1 MLKVIVRSKRDLD
14 AFKAMLK
21 SYYPEWR
28 MKLATLKGMRGRR
41 ALSKLLE
48 IVEDNL
54 FNIVIVGRED
64 KELKELEGLLG
75 PNTYIHVVSKARIRN
90 VRPKHLALEFERARS
105 AFRNTVYW
113 LEKERAYIFARVR
126 RGVKINIENNPAYDI
141 YMGLGKDTMLL
152 LKTVSCPSYPNPLIA
167 RKMGGVHD
175 IYCGSIKTCALRIP
189 DIGYPKT
196 IERREGGEEVN
207 LTRTIRSNKHVLD
220 ILEKIALNFMKKFR
234 NQYSYFVVPWSGGKD
249 STTAL
254 LLAIKAYGLSRV
266 KAIYVDTGVDFPHNR
281 DYVKEIAKKLSV
293 ELIEVK
299 ARIIEELVEGKKL
312 PTHENRWCTK
322 LKIKALYEAFNT
334 ISSDKSDILVI
345 VGDRDAE
352 SELRSKRPPFR
363 EHEGYYQIAPI
374 KMWSGAHTQLY
385 LLVND
390 IPLNPLYLMGFYRIG
405 CYICPALRSWEVKIM
420 KEHSE
425 LSKTLDS
432 LMFYREFITDY
443 YKKLITVG
451 ET

>member
-21 SYYPEWR
+21 LYYPGWQI
-28 MKLATLKGMRGRR
+28 KLATLKGKRGKK
-41 ALSKLLE
+41 ALDKLLE
-48 IVEDNL
+48 AIEDNV

-64 KELKELEGLLG
+64 RELKEFENLFK
-75 PNTYIHVVSKARIRN
+75 PNVYIHVVPKARIRN

-105 AFRNTVYW
+105 TFRNTVHW
-113 LEKERAYIFARVR
+113 LKEKHAYTFTVR
-126 RGVKINIENNPAYDI
+126 NQGAKIDVENNPAYDI
-141 YMGLGKDTMLL
+141 YIGIGKDTTSF
-152 LKTVSCPSYPNPLIA
+152 LKSISCPSRSNPLIV
-167 RKMGGVHD
+167 RKMGGIHD
-175 IYCGSIKTCALRIP
+175 VYCGFIKSCTLKVP
-189 DIGYPKT
+189 DVGYPKT
-196 IERREGGEEVN
+196 IERSEEGEEVS
-207 LTRTIRSNKHVLD
+207 LVETIKANKHTLRVM
-220 ILEKIALNFMKKFR
+220 EKIALNFMEKFR
-234 NQYSYFVVPWSGGKD
+234 DQYSYFVVPWSGGKD
-249 STTAL
+249 STTVL

-266 KAIYVDTGVDFPHNR
+266 KAVYVDTGVDFPYNR
-281 DYVKEIAKKLSV
+281 DYVRKIAKKLSV

-299 ARIIEELVEGKKL
+299 ARVLEELVKGREL

-334 ISSDKSDILVI
+334 ISKDKSDILVI

-363 EHEGYYQIAPI
+363 EHEGYFQIAPI

-385 LLVND
+385 LLANG

-420 KEHSE
+420 KEQGE
-425 LSKTLDS
+425 LSKLLNS

-443 YKKLITVG
+443 YKKLLTVG